1 MCSIA
6 ITWPQLVTV
15 RAPEGRC
22 HLKSVSSS
30 LQRARVPLAVVAILA
45 VLPGLLAFS
54 SLSGSLNSAS
64 TPPSQPT
71 TPPQV
76 ITGGTFGLPTK
87 YTSGSGDT
95 WFNTWSRNGDIFA
108 TSNDT
113 SGFNGKCNSDI
124 TVNELAGSNSTQ
136 LTAPFVNCMTSYGHA
151 GDTSQYPDG
160 CDWKSGGIISVS
172 GTLYL
177 TVARQTGPNCTNA
190 PNGEQPSRDASIV
203 KSTDYGRTWSNSF
216 GITNDPNGAAPS
228 YDPAAGRVQA
238 MFPGQ
243 TFTPFFINYG
253 QDDNPS
259 STANGGATYVYAL
272 STNGF
277 AYDGSYLILGRVLRS
292 EIGQLKAADWQFYTS
307 SPGGNG
313 MSSANWSSN
322 VAMAQPVLSAQNKLS
337 QPAAQYI
344 PSLHRYVLTT
354 FYYPFST
361 TWPTNGTASRSWF
374 TFYEAPAPWGP
385 WTLFYSQPTTMSV
398 CYMNCQPTNDWPLG
412 LYDPTLVSKFVR
424 MDGLSNVLFTSG
436 DFTDNFR
443 YDDARLYALHAF
455 PFTLA
460 SNLVHITDDS
470 SPQITYSGSW
480 ISGTFDSVG
489 SDYFDNGTVHYTDT
503 TGASATFRFT
513 GSMIEWIGSTN
524 HNHGYASV
532 SIDGEP
538 AVMVDG
544 YSSQWVHQVTLF
556 QRTGLSPG
564 RHTITI
570 TLSSERDPR
579 QMPGVSYMDVDG
591 FVTSGPARGPE
602 KATFGVPRSA
612 PLPPIGCGKDR
623 RDSEHSCR

>member
-1 MCSIA
+1 VS
-6 ITWPQLVTV
+6 P
-15 RAPEGRC
+15 
-22 HLKSVSSS
+22 VSSP
-30 LQRARVPLAVVAILA
+30 LRRAKVLLAVVAILA
-45 VLPGLLAFS
+45 VLPGSFAFGGV
-54 SLSGSLNSAS
+54 SGSLGSVS
-64 TPPSQPT
+64 DPPSHRT
-71 TPPQV
+71 APQV

-95 WFNTWSRNGDIFA
+95 WFNTWSSNGDIFA

-124 TVNELAGSNSTQ
+124 AVNELAGANPTQ

-177 TVARQTGPNCTNA
+177 TVARQTGPNCTDA

-203 KSTDYGRTWSNSF
+203 KSTDFGRTWSNSF
-216 GITNDPNGAAPS
+216 GTTNASNGAAPS
-228 YDPAAGRVQA
+228 YDPTAGRVQA

-277 AYDGSYLILGRVLRS
+277 AYDGSDLILGRVLRS
-292 EIGQLKAADWQFYTS
+292 EIGNLKAADWQFYTG

-313 MSSANWSSN
+313 MSSVNWSSN
-322 VAMAQPVLSAQNKLS
+322 VTRARPVLTAKNKLS

-361 TWPTNGTASRSWF
+361 TWPGNEIASQSRF

-385 WTLFYSQPTTMSV
+385 WNLFYSQPTTMSV

-424 MDGLSNVLFTSG
+424 IDGLSNILFTSG
-436 DFTDNFR
+436 DFTENSR
-443 YDDARLYALHAF
+443 YDDAKLYALHAF
-455 PFTLA
+455 PFTLT
-460 SNLVHITDDS
+460 SNLAHITDDS
-470 SPQITYSGSW
+470 SAQVTYTGNW
-480 ISGTFDSVG
+480 TSGTFDSVG
-489 SDYFDNGTVHYTDT
+489 SDYFDNGTVDYTDT
-503 TGASATFRFT
+503 PGASVTFGFT
-513 GSMIEWIGSTN
+513 GSTVAWIGSTN
-524 HNHGYASV
+524 DNHGYASV

-538 AVMVDG
+538 TAMVDG
-544 YSSQWVHQVTLF
+544 YSSQWLHQVTLF

-570 TLSSERDPR
+570 TLSSARDTR
-579 QMPGVSYMDVDG
+579 QIPGVSYMDVDG
-591 FVTSGPARGPE
+591 FVTSGPAHGLDN
-602 KATFGVPRSA
+602 ATFGVSRSA
-612 PLPPIGCGKDR
+612 FLPPIGRGKGG
-623 RDSEHSCR
+623 RDNEHSCRSRGRPSVTSGRRASLKQGE